1 MHRRAESRALF
12 AALSILVALSFLS
25 GCATQ
30 APRPQQPVPQ
40 NLSEL
45 NGWQARGR
53 IGVSGGQGGGSGSFD
68 WQQQGEHADVQ
79 IRGPV
84 GIGSVQL
91 QVDGSAQDPEV
102 KLRTADGTTLES
114 QDAWNELEA
123 RLGAPVP
130 AGNLRFWM
138 LGIAAP
144 GEHEWHQAD
153 AQGVTALDQGGW
165 RIEYQQFS
173 ETPGAR
179 VPTKIS
185 AASGATRVRIVID
198 RWQLGSLK

>member
-1 MHRRAESRALF
+1 MRHRSHSW
-12 AALSILVALSFLS
+12 AAAWFFILAFIS

-40 NLSEL
+40 DLSEL
-45 NGWQARGR
+45 AAWQASGR
-53 IGVSGGQGGGSGSFD
+53 IGVSGAQGGGGSGSFE
-68 WQQQGEHADVQ
+68 WQQQGQHADVQ
-79 IRGPV
+79 IRGPI

-91 QVDGSAQDPEV
+91 QVDGSADNPDV
-102 KLRTADGTTLES
+102 KLRTADGVTLES
-114 QDAWNELEA
+114 EAAWNELEA

-144 GEHEWHQAD
+144 GEHQWHEPD
-153 AQGVTALDQGGW
+153 SQGVTALDQDGW

-173 ETPGAR
+173 ADAGAR
-179 VPTKIS
+179 VPTRIR
-185 AASGATRVRIVID
+185 AASGDTKVRIVVD
-198 RWQLGSLK
+198 RWQLGR

>member
-1 MHRRAESRALF
+1 MFCRAHGRAHF
-12 AALSILVALSFLS
+12 AAWLIALAVLS

-30 APRPQQPVPQ
+30 APRPQHPVPHDL
-40 NLSEL
+40 NEL
-45 NGWQARGR
+45 ASWQARGR
-53 IGVSGGQGGGSGSFD
+53 IGVSGGQGGGSGSFE

-91 QVDGSAQDPEV
+91 QVDGSVQDPQV
-102 KLRTADGTTLES
+102 KLRMANGTTLES
-114 QDAWNELEA
+114 QAAWDELEA

-144 GEHEWHQAD
+144 GEHQWHEAD
-153 AQGVTALDQGGW
+153 SQGITALEQGGW
-165 RIEYQQFS
+165 RIEYQQYS
-173 ETPGAR
+173 EEPGAR
-179 VPTKIS
+179 VPMRIQ
-185 AASGATRVRIVID
+185 AASGETKVKIVID
-198 RWQLGSLK
+198 RWQLGR